1 MWRSSR
7 TALLVCFL
15 LLYPCCLSFAEVL
28 TTDTNADGKL
38 DGWTYI
44 ENGRI
49 ERQEIDVNFDGRID
63 SVFIYGS
70 SGQVR
75 EEILDTNY
83 DGKMDN
89 WRLYENGELTV
100 DSLDS
105 NMDGMIDL
113 WIHVVKGKIMQI
125 EKDTDGDGKP
135 DTTTGY

>member
-1 MWRSSR
+1 MWRSPR
-7 TALLVCFL
+7 TVLLVCFL
-15 LLYPCCLSFAEVL
+15 LLYTYCPSFADVI
-28 TTDTNADGKL
+28 TMDTNADGKP
-38 DGWTYI
+38 DSWTYI

-49 ERQEIDVNFDGRID
+49 ARQEIDVDFDGRID
-63 SVFIYGS
+63 SVFIYES

-89 WRLYENGELTV
+89 WRLYENGELVV
-100 DSLDS
+100 DSVDS
-105 NMDGMIDL
+105 NMDGMVDL